1 MNYASIPLIL
11 VLALSTFQAHAASQR
26 ELAVEA
32 EDSIYEFFNSS
43 GRKVQ
48 KVDIENYSHLNS
60 GALDYLV
67 EAEVKAQ
74 SAVNQGIVPYH
85 CGVFI
90 KKNRNRWE
98 SQQTVC
104 EPLPAI
110 YFGH

>member
-11 VLALSTFQAHAASQR
+11 VLALSTFQAHASSQR
-26 ELAVEA
+26 DLALEA

-43 GRKVQ
+43 GRKVK

-60 GALDYLV
+60 GSLDYLV
-67 EAEVKAQ
+67 EAEVNAQ
-74 SAVNQGIVPYH
+74 SPVNQGFIPYH

-104 EPLPAI
+104 EALPENL
-110 YFGH
+110 FGF